1 MTNPGTVARP
11 APPADVGAAG
21 RFRYLAIVVR
31 ASAVIGMVFGAAT
44 VAFGPLLMASS
55 GADFGGSVLTDPSF
69 NSQLRYLGAVQAGS
83 GVALWWTAGDLRNRA
98 PLLRILA
105 GTMFVGGLGRV
116 LSSLLFGVG
125 GLTNV
130 VSITIELVLP
140 IAVVVWHWRL
150 LRHG

>member
-1 MTNPGTVARP
+1 MTNPDTAARP
-11 APPADVGAAG
+11 APTPADTAG

-31 ASAVIGMVFGAAT
+31 VSAVIGMVFGAAT
-44 VAFGPLLMASS
+44 IAFGPLLMASS
-55 GADFGGSVLTDPSF
+55 GADFGGSVLTDPAF

-83 GVALWWTAGDLRNRA
+83 GVALWWTTGDLRGRTT
-98 PLLRILA
+98 LLRILA

-125 GLTNV
+125 GWTNV

-140 IAVVVWHWRL
+140 VAVVVWHWRL
-150 LRHG
+150 LRRN

>member
-1 MTNPGTVARP
+1 MVARP
-11 APPADVGAAG
+11 APTLAGTAG

-31 ASAVIGMVFGAAT
+31 VNAAIGVVFGAAT
-44 VAFGPLLMASS
+44 VALGPLLMASS
-55 GADFGGSVLTDPSF
+55 GADFSGSVLTDPAF

-83 GVALWWTAGDLRNRA
+83 GVALWWAAGDLRGRA
-98 PLLRILA
+98 SLLRILA

-125 GLTNV
+125 GWTNV

-140 IAVVVWHWRL
+140 VIIVVWHRRL
-150 LRHG
+150 LRRD